1 MPRERKADKQERAL
15 DILALLEA
23 TYPGADCALHWRDP
37 FQLLVATIL
46 SAQSTDEQVNKVTP
60 ELFKRY
66 PDPAALAAA
75 SQDDVEESIRSL
87 GLFRNKAKSLRG
99 MSAQLCE
106 EHDGEVPADMDALT
120 SLPGVARKTANVVL
134 GTAFGIPSGVV
145 VDTHIH
151 RLAIRLGLCKRT
163 ERYAHKVEGELM
175 PLFPQDKWVFLGH
188 ALILHGRQICSARAP
203 KCEECPLED
212 VCPKRI

>member
-1 MPRERKADKQERAL
+1 MPRERKADKLERAL
-15 DILALLEA
+15 EILARLER
-23 TYPGADCALHWRDP
+23 TYPGADCALHWKNP

-46 SAQSTDEQVNKVTP
+46 SAQCTDEQVNKVTP

-75 SQDDVEESIRSL
+75 SQDDVEGVIKRL

-99 MSAQLCE
+99 MSAQLCA

-120 SLPGVARKTANVVL
+120 ELPGVARKTANVLL

-163 ERYAHKVEGELM
+163 EKYAHKVEAELM
-175 PLFPQDKWVFLGH
+175 PLFPQEKWVFLGH
-188 ALILHGRQICSARAP
+188 ALILHGRQICPARAP

-212 VCPKRI
+212 LCPKRM